1 MVRAL
6 ERRQRS
12 RVLRLPVRQPTS
24 PTRSGTTRALASH
37 HVHRRGSTLTTT
49 FRSLGILPETA
60 EALEAVGIT
69 TPFPIQEMTL
79 PVALSGKDVI
89 GQAKTGTGKTLG
101 FGLPLLE
108 RVTVPAD
115 VEAGRAAPEALT
127 DAPQALVVVPTREL
141 CQQVTNDLLT
151 AGKVR
156 NVRVLAIYGGRAYE
170 PQVEALKKG
179 VDVIVGTPGRLL
191 DLAGQKKLSL
201 KHIKGLVLDEADE
214 MLDLGFLP
222 DVEKI
227 INMLPARRQTMLFSA
242 TMPGAV
248 IGLARRYMS
257 QPTHIS
263 ATSPDDAGATVANTK
278 QFVYRAHNMDKP
290 EMVARILQADGR
302 GLAMVFCRTKRTAA
316 DLADQ
321 LKQRGFASGAVHG
334 DLGQG
339 AREQALRAF
348 RNGKVDVLVCTDVAA
363 RGIDVEGVTH
373 VINYQSPEEE
383 KTYLHRIGRTGRAG
397 AKGTAITLVDWDD
410 IPRWQ
415 LINKALDLG
424 FSDPAETYSTSPHLY
439 TDLGIPEGTKGV
451 LPRSERTRAGLDA
464 EEVED
469 LGETGGRGGRGRGD
483 RGDRG
488 GRGGRDDARS
498 ADRERD
504 RSSRT
509 TPRRRRR
516 MRGGAPVDAE
526 TSAAPAVEAVTGAAD
541 SAADTGTDAAQGPRT
556 LRRRRRTRNGEPSR
570 RPETAAT
577 LDAPVAQAAEATALA
592 PSEAAVVEPAEVA
605 EAVEAPAK
613 PRRRRTRK
621 SAEAPAVPLE
631 TAPAATEATVVETP
645 AAVEA
650 VAAVEA
656 PAAEAPAEKPRR
668 RTRKATAAE
677 ATLDTAEGATEP
689 ASEPAE
695 TKLRRRTRK
704 AAVADTET
712 AQAPEEAAA
721 EAETKPRRTRKTAA
735 AKAEAAAD
743 TAEATEAKPKTR
755 RTRKAA
761 EPAAQAPEEA
771 AAEAETKPRRTR
783 KTAAA
788 KAEAAADTAEAT
800 EAKPKTR
807 RTRKAAE
814 PAAQAPEEA
823 AAEAETKPRRTRKTA
838 AAKAEAAA
846 DTAEATEAKPKT
858 RRTRKTAAPAV
869 QPAEAAAEIP
879 AQASQ
884 EPEAAPRRRTRKA
897 VAAVEAPAAAAD
909 TAEAKPKARRTR
921 KTAAAAA
928 EAGES

>member
-1 MVRAL
+1 
-6 ERRQRS
+6 
-12 RVLRLPVRQPTS
+12 
-24 PTRSGTTRALASH
+24 
-37 HVHRRGSTLTTT
+37 
-49 FRSLGILPETA
+49 
-60 EALEAVGIT
+60 
-69 TPFPIQEMTL
+69 MTL
-79 PVALSGKDVI
+79 PVALSGTDVI

-115 VEAGRAAPEALT
+115 VEAGRAAPESLT

-156 NVRVLAIYGGRAYE
+156 NVRVTAIYGGRAYE

-201 KHIKGLVLDEADE
+201 KHVKCLVLDEADE

-227 INMLPARRQTMLFSA
+227 INLLPARRQTMLFSA

-257 QPTHIS
+257 QPTHIR

-424 FSDPAETYSTSPHLY
+424 FNDPAETYSTSPHFY

-464 EEVED
+464 EELED
-469 LGETGGRGGRGRGD
+469 LGEPGGRGGRGRGD
-483 RGDRG
+483 RS

-498 ADRERD
+498 GDRERD
-504 RSSRT
+504 RSSR

-526 TSAAPAVEAVTGAAD
+526 TSAAPVAEAVTGGADGAAD
-541 SAADTGTDAAQGPRT
+541 AGTDAAQGPRT
-556 LRRRRRTRNGEPSR
+556 LRRRRRTRSGEPSR
-570 RPETAAT
+570 RQENRAT
-577 LDAPVAQAAEATALA
+577 LDTDTPAAQTAEDAALA
-592 PSEAAVVEPAEVA
+592 PSEAPVVEAA
-605 EAVEAPAK
+605 EATEVVEAPAK

-621 SAEAPAVPLE
+621 SAEAAPVTPLE
-631 TAPAATEATVVETP
+631 SAPTAAEATVVETP
-645 AAVEA
+645 AAV
-650 VAAVEA
+650 AAPTVVES
-656 PAAEAPAEKPRR
+656 PAAEQPTEAPAEKPRR

-677 ATLDTAEGATEP
+677 AALDTAEGATDP
-689 ASEPAE
+689 AAEPAE
-695 TKLRRRTRK
+695 TKPRRRTRK
-704 AAVADTET
+704 AAAADAGAVQAPEEATAEAKPRRTRKTAAAKAEAAVDTAEATDAKPSTRRTRKATATEPT
-712 AQAPEEAAA
+712 EVTEAAADIPAQPAQAPEEAAA
-721 EAETKPRRTRKTAA
+721 EVKPRRTRKTAAAKAEAAVDTAEATDAKPKTRRTRKAAEPAVQAPEEAAAEAKPRRTRKTAA

-743 TAEATEAKPKTR
+743 TVEGAEAKPK
-755 RTRKAA
+755 A
-761 EPAAQAPEEA
+761 
-771 AAEAETKPRRTR
+771 RRTR

-788 KAEAAADTAEAT
+788 
-800 EAKPKTR
+800 P
-807 RTRKAAE
+807 
-814 PAAQAPEEA
+814 
-823 AAEAETKPRRTRKTA
+823 
-838 AAKAEAAA
+838 
-846 DTAEATEAKPKT
+846 
-858 RRTRKTAAPAV
+858 
-869 QPAEAAAEIP
+869 EAAAEIP

-897 VAAVEAPAAAAD
+897 AAATTVEATAD
-909 TAEAKPKARRTR
+909 PAEAKPKARRTR

-928 EAGES
+928 QPAEGGES